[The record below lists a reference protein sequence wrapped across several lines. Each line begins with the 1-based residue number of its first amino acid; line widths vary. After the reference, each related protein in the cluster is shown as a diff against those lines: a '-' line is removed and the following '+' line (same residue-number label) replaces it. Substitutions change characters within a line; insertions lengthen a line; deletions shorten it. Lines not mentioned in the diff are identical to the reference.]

1 MIRYMKRLGLFLK
14 YNKNKMLFFR
24 VLILSAFYR
33 TCMLIIPE
41 RYLRLFMGK
50 VNCASKD
57 EESEELYRKAIQIS
71 HAVNRVCSK
80 TPWKSQCL
88 VRALTA
94 QHLLKKYKI
103 HSTLYLGVGNEEGKM
118 VAHAWLRCGRYY
130 VTGGMGEGY
139 VQVAMFMT

>member
-1 MIRYMKRLGLFLK
+1 MKRLGLFMK

-33 TCMLIIPE
+33 MCILIIPE

-50 VNCASKD
+50 LNCASED
-57 EESEELYRKAIQIS
+57 EESEDVYRKAIQIS

-94 QHLLKKYKI
+94 QRLLIKYKI
-103 HSTLYLGVGNEEGKM
+103 HSTLYLGVGKEEGKM
-118 VAHAWLRCGRYY
+118 VAHAWLRCGKYY
-130 VTGGMGEGY
+130 LTGGTGKEY
-139 VQVAMFMT
+139 VQVAMFMA